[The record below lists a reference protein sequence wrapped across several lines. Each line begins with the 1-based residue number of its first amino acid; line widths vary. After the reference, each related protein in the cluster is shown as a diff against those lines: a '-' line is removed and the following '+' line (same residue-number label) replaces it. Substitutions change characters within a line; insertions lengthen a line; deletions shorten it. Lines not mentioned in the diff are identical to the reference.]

1 MTTPPPLPT
10 MLPLQGA
17 KLPRWSLLVP
27 VGPYC
32 HFIMGAMGGGGWGGS
47 KPDLTFKYDFQ
58 EGGSDKVTAT
68 RVDQSQFSC
77 TLFSWVENY
86 LFILLLRKT

>member
-1 MTTPPPLPT
+1 
-10 MLPLQGA
+10 
-17 KLPRWSLLVP
+17 
-27 VGPYC
+27 
-32 HFIMGAMGGGGWGGS
+32 MGAMGGGGGGWGS